1 MKFPSPVG
9 VRPLT
14 QVPDFKDAAQ
24 VFMSFPSPVGVR
36 PLTMLYDYEHC
47 NKQCFRPLLG

>member
-36 PLTMLYDYEHC
+36 PLTQLTMQIMGHETIM
-47 NKQCFRPLLG
+47 